1 MKYNAIHKGN
11 SNKSALLKCIKNAP
25 GIRYRELIKATG
37 LSNGV
42 ISHHLRNLEES
53 KQVKVSR
60 YPNKTARYYLLNISA
75 KESRIID
82 FIRRPTD
89 RKIILFLFQHKF
101 CKFMDLQRYIK
112 RSVSTLSWHLSRL
125 KEAGII
131 SVSDQGYRLKNRSLV
146 VSTVK
151 KIRMSLVR
159 PSQKRS
165 SRYNVL

>member
-11 SNKSALLKCIKNAP
+11 SNKSALLKCIKNSP

-60 YPNKTARYYLLNISA
+60 YPNKTARYYLLNIST

-82 FIRRPTD
+82 FIMRPTD
-89 RKIILFLFQHKF
+89 RKIILFLLHHKF
-101 CKFMDLQRYIK
+101 CKFMDLQRHIN
-112 RSVSTLSWHLSRL
+112 RSISTLSWHLSRL
-125 KEAGII
+125 KEGGI
-131 SVSDQGYRLKNRSLV
+131 VSLSNQRYRIRNKSLI
-146 VSTVK
+146 VSTMKKVK
-151 KIRMSLVR
+151 I
-159 PSQKRS
+159 
-165 SRYNVL
+165 